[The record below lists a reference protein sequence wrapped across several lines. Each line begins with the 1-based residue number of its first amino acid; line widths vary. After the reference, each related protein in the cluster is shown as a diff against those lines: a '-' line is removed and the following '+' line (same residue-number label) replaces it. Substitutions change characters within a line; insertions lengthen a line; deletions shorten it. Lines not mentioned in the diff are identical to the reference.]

1 MKSKSIFNS
10 IICFTAELTREG
22 SNYIALFIGVLLWA
36 ITQSILIGVISAL
49 ACALIFSF
57 LIDKTIKPKEQVGLE
72 EEDNN
77 PTKETFSVGVL
88 LLIVLLI
95 IVAGSSIA
103 YFIAN

>member
-10 IICFTAELTREG
+10 IMSFTAELTREG
-22 SNYIALFIGVLLWA
+22 SNYIALFVGVLMWV

-72 EEDNN
+72 EDNN